1 MRGNYPL
8 LFVVVFGFNSVKAQN
23 LSTIK
28 IGYERN
34 LDLIKFT
41 ETAKSFTNQGQSD
54 VRSSTQKM
62 EAFYTCPLFKSDWN
76 GGIGIAYKKI
86 KHTVSNYFNYS
97 PTEDYGN
104 GVQYTHSKATVES
117 VSKSIGLKAELNR
130 TVHSSRRLV
139 GNMGINTEWYLFEFY
154 NSQFSG
160 ASVSS
165 GAIENPSLYV
175 IHKNF
180 FLSSSNLSAFYRCE
194 LMAPNSNLSVA
205 LKISLGTNLYSD
217 WDQFKRYVWIGL
229 GAEISILTN
238 KKELKNN

>member
-1 MRGNYPL
+1 MSVNYPL
-8 LFVVVFGFNSVKAQN
+8 LFVVVFSFNSVKAQN
-23 LSTIK
+23 MSTIK

-41 ETAKSFTNQGQSD
+41 ETAKSFTSQGQSD

-97 PTEDYGN
+97 ASVDDGSGVDYI
-104 GVQYTHSKATVES
+104 HSKAALES

-130 TVHSSRRLV
+130 TVHSSRRFL
-139 GNMGINTEWYLFEFY
+139 GNVGINTEWYLLEFY
-154 NSQFSG
+154 SSKFVGSSQSYG
-160 ASVSS
+160 N
-165 GAIENPSLYV
+165 ILPSPY
-175 IHKNF
+175 IIYKNF

-194 LMAPNSNLSVA
+194 LMAPKSNLSIA
-205 LKISLGTNLYSD
+205 LKVSLGTNLYSD
-217 WDQFKRYVWIGL
+217 WDQFKRYVWVGV
-229 GAEISILTN
+229 GAEIGIHGH
-238 KKELKNN
+238 KKEQKNN